1 MLHAMDTRLAPLDAQ
16 RFVNTYGNIV
26 TTPSDLEQRAPEL
39 NQYVQVS
46 HILYS
51 PDSERTPR
59 NILRLYNCMWLHH
72 EMCTE
77 LILNPQEI
85 SQAKMFGS
93 YLHDFSSHA
102 AQQYEI
108 VCLRSVNAECQERL
122 FGQVKRTTLNATNRR
137 PQQVIPEVLL
147 RLQMRQKQGPFSD
160 SKGFKGNKGS

>member
-1 MLHAMDTRLAPLDAQ
+1 
-16 RFVNTYGNIV
+16 
-26 TTPSDLEQRAPEL
+26 
-39 NQYVQVS
+39 
-46 HILYS
+46 
-51 PDSERTPR
+51 
-59 NILRLYNCMWLHH
+59 MWLHH

-93 YLHDFSSHA
+93 YLHDLSSHA

-147 RLQMRQKQGPFSD
+147 RLQMRQKQGSLLHSVTAKD
-160 SKGFKGNKGS
+160 SKVTKAAKHLAKYPGTSIHKDFLSHRSSSWQAHLEKVCNYLIPGPEVWWKEANNPLYFP